1 MTEKP
6 KIEDTTPLNCA
17 QVLIEGIKAMGAGRI
32 YGVIGTSNISFID
45 TLYDHQDEIRYISC
59 RHEQVAASMAD
70 AEGRLTGIPGIALTH
85 SGPGTL
91 NSLISVGNARKD
103 CSPMIVLS
111 GAVKRKLKGG
121 DGMLEADHR
130 SIFAPLCKGVFRVE
144 EGGLA
149 AAVFSKAY
157 TLAVSGARGPVLIE
171 VPEDVWGEEAE
182 DGTPAFRLSA
192 EYRPPLHVEDVWRS
206 LGMIKEARRPL
217 IMSGGGL
224 AYARCSDL
232 LVRFAEMLQ
241 APVITT
247 GNGRG
252 TIPEDHPLCLGR
264 AGFGGGSAVADKALQ
279 EADVVL
285 GLGCTIS
292 DMTSYEYTLPI
303 GGDVILVNIDLEAM
317 LTSRFR
323 AQYMIEADARDYLVE
338 AVGALKEYLP
348 PTRDE
353 WWKLLEPTRQE
364 WSKLIAAAIAS
375 DKVPL
380 SPGRV
385 VHELSRLLPGG
396 HIVTVGGGTHLLYP
410 MAFLPCRE
418 PLTFLSAVNF
428 GAMGFGFPA
437 ALAAKLVHT
446 EKEVVAILGDGDFM
460 MTLQDLE
467 TACREGIKVR
477 VLVIN
482 DNMYRVLN
490 LRQRL
495 QCGGR
500 ILGTCHGN
508 PDFAALARSFGAAGW
523 RLERP
528 EDITPVLAEALAA
541 PGPAVVDAIID
552 PDDLPPMNV
561 EAMLRM
567 GMA

>member
-1 MTEKP
+1 M
-6 KIEDTTPLNCA
+6 NCA
-17 QVLIEGIKAMGAGRI
+17 QVLIEGMKAMGAKRI

-45 TLYDHQDEIRYISC
+45 ALYDYQEDIRYISC

-70 AEGRLTGIPGIALTH
+70 AEGRLTGVPGVALTH

-91 NSLISVGNARKD
+91 NSLISVGNAYKD

-121 DGMLEADHR
+121 GGMLEADHR
-130 SIFAPLCKGVFRVE
+130 NIFAPLCKGVFRVE
-144 EGGLA
+144 DAARA

-182 DGTPAFRLSA
+182 GEPPVFRLSA
-192 EYRPPLHVEDVWRS
+192 EYRPPLHVEDVWKS
-206 LGMIKEARRPL
+206 LGMVKEAGRPL
-217 IMSGGGL
+217 LLSGGGV
-224 AYARCSDL
+224 AYAGCSEL
-232 LVRFAEMLQ
+232 LMRFAEALQ

-252 TIPEDHPLCLGR
+252 TIPEGHPLCLGR
-264 AGFGGGSAVADKALQ
+264 VGFGGGSTVADKALG
-279 EADVVL
+279 EADVIL

-292 DMTSYEYTLPI
+292 DMTTYEYTLPVN
-303 GGDVILVNIDLEAM
+303 GEVILVNIDLEAM
-317 LTSRFR
+317 VTSRFR
-323 AQYMIEADARDYLVE
+323 AQYMVEADVKDFLVE
-338 AVGALKEYLP
+338 ALGAVKDYQP
-348 PTRDE
+348 PPRDE
-353 WWKLLEPTRQE
+353 WWELLEPVRQE
-364 WSKLIAAAIAS
+364 WASQVGAAIVS

-385 VHELSRLLPGG
+385 VHELSQLLPEG
-396 HIVTVGGGTHLLYP
+396 HIVTVGAGTHLLYP

-437 ALAAKLVHT
+437 ALAAKLVHP
-446 EKEVVAILGDGDFM
+446 EAEVVAILGDGDFM

-467 TACREGIKVR
+467 TACREGIKIR

-490 LRQRL
+490 LRQRV

-500 ILGTCHGN
+500 VLGTCHGN
-508 PDFAALARSFGAAGW
+508 PDFAALARSFGATGL
-523 RLERP
+523 RLERV
-528 EDITPVLAEALAA
+528 EDIVGALQEALAA
-541 PGPAVVDAIID
+541 PGPAVVDAIVD
-552 PDDLPPMNV
+552 PDDLPPLNL
-561 EAMLRM
+561 EATLRM
-567 GMA
+567 GMG